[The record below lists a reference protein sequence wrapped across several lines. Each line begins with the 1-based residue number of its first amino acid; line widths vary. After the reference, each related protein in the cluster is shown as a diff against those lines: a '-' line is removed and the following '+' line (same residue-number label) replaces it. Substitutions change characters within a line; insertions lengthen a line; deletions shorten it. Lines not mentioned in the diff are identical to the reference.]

1 MRWIVGGR
9 AIANDAASTSQ
20 MARFETEDLTR
31 NENMSALTDLS
42 GQWIDIARSSR
53 LTKTMVLDMDSSVSP
68 THGDQEGT
76 AYNGH
81 FECTCYHPLFLFNQF
96 GDLEGCVLRSG
107 NVHSADAWRS
117 VMEPVVARSR
127 ATTTRPYFQG
137 DAAFALPDLYGFL
150 EGENY
155 LYAIRLKANANLQQR
170 IAHRLT
176 RPVGRPPHYVQ
187 RFYDSFFY
195 QAASWSKARRVV
207 AKVEWHP
214 GELYP
219 RVGFIVTNLSR
230 PANRVVNF
238 YNQRGTAEQWIK
250 DDKNA
255 IKWTRLSCRSMQ
267 ANAARLQLHALAYNL
282 ANFLRTLALP
292 PELERWSLTTIREKL
307 IKIGG
312 KVVAHARYT
321 TFQMAEVAVPRV
333 LFNRVLQ
340 MIDHLRRQRA
350 AVC

>member
-1 MRWIVGGR
+1 M
-9 AIANDAASTSQ
+9 
-20 MARFETEDLTR
+20 
-31 NENMSALTDLS
+31 
-42 GQWIDIARSSR
+42 
-53 LTKTMVLDMDSSVSP
+53 
-68 THGDQEGT
+68 
-76 AYNGH
+76 
-81 FECTCYHPLFLFNQF
+81 
-96 GDLEGCVLRSG
+96 
-107 NVHSADAWRS
+107 
-117 VMEPVVARSR
+117 
-127 ATTTRPYFQG
+127 
-137 DAAFALPDLYGFL
+137 
-150 EGENY
+150 
-155 LYAIRLKANANLQQR
+155 
-170 IAHRLT
+170 
-176 RPVGRPPHYVQ
+176 
-187 RFYDSFFY
+187 
-195 QAASWSKARRVV
+195 

-250 DDKNA
+250 EGKNA
-255 IKWTRLSCRSMQ
+255 VKWTRLSCRSMQ

-312 KVVAHARYT
+312 KVVTHARYT

-350 AVC
+350 ALC